1 MLYYRRKDAKRRRCV
16 RIGARS
22 DVREGECFPHPGDPE
37 SCWPGISAAYDAD
50 QRVPLFK
57 NGGISENKGKR
68 AWLPLARRVDMD
80 RVFHTIIERQDLF
93 QDTKCVVTG
102 NEASAVNRL
111 KYMNL
116 YRAHTNVQI
125 LSQPTKITIAVSDIW
140 TKERRAEA
148 STSGAKLVV
157 RNGDGNALLG
167 IRIVA
172 SVLEENDFDVRA
184 DR

>member
-1 MLYYRRKDAKRRRCV
+1 
-16 RIGARS
+16 
-22 DVREGECFPHPGDPE
+22 
-37 SCWPGISAAYDAD
+37 
-50 QRVPLFK
+50 
-57 NGGISENKGKR
+57 
-68 AWLPLARRVDMD
+68 
-80 RVFHTIIERQDLF
+80 
-93 QDTKCVVTG
+93 
-102 NEASAVNRL
+102 
-111 KYMNL
+111 MNL
-116 YRAHTNVQI
+116 YRVHTNVQI

-167 IRIVA
+167 LRIVA